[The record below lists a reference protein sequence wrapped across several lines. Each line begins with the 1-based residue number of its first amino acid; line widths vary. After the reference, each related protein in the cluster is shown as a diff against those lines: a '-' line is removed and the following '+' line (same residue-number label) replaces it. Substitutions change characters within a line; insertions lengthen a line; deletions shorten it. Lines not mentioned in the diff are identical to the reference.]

1 MCQLYKGLE
10 AAGDLTML
18 DFKHA
23 SHSRSSSQV
32 NLLLTTG
39 SFKAYSLLKDALPAR
54 VTVQLVPM
62 DTPLNIALF
71 MRKWQPQV
79 GIVMV
84 RSRPFSGRGHF
95 YDSN

>member
-1 MCQLYKGLE
+1 M
-10 AAGDLTML
+10 
-18 DFKHA
+18 
-23 SHSRSSSQV
+23 
-32 NLLLTTG
+32 LLTTG

-62 DTPLNIALF
+62 DTPVSIALF

-84 RSRPFSGRGHF
+84 NMGYHLTDTTLIYGGRPWGVAVPLMTFRSCCVI
-95 YDSN
+95 DDLA